1 MITTSKLLKEV
12 IGPKRKKRKKKKNA
26 GLESLRAFKKIEE
39 RYKRIYA
46 KAKISRS

>member
-1 MITTSKLLKEV
+1 MITTSKLLEEV
-12 IGPKRKKRKKKKNA
+12 IGPKRKKRKKKRDV
-26 GLESLRAFKKIEE
+26 GLESLKAFKKIEQ